1 MDPNT
6 LLLKIAKNIGD
17 WIVHHIN
24 PYYLLL
30 GLAICGLVAFIGYI
44 FGWDEKAREEK
55 MRNYREG
62 ELKNI
67 CGKSFKVIK
76 AGKDTVCRGTLESS
90 EKRYAFEDEGYVL
103 EISETEL
110 KNLQQGTPL
119 ETRLGTI
126 TKKEDGE
133 KFKLITDKGFV
144 IVGTFSILPQRYN
157 IVGKGGEIITT
168 LSRTEVLLV
177 YYDGKRELSNGD
189 IVEML
194 E

>member
-1 MDPNT
+1 
-6 LLLKIAKNIGD
+6 
-17 WIVHHIN
+17 
-24 PYYLLL
+24 
-30 GLAICGLVAFIGYI
+30 
-44 FGWDEKAREEK
+44 
-55 MRNYREG
+55 MRNHRDDEI
-62 ELKNI
+62 ETI
-67 CGKSFKVIK
+67 CGKSFKVVK
-76 AGKDTVCRGTLESS
+76 AGRDTVCRGTLESS

-144 IVGTFSILPQRYN
+144 IVGTFSILPQKYN
-157 IVGKGGEIITT
+157 IVGKSGEVLTT

-177 YYDGKRELSNGD
+177 SYDGKRKLDNGD
-189 IVEML
+189 VVELL